1 MPSPEQ
7 RNCEEIFRL
16 DHLLIELR
24 ADRSSARDTGAIRET
39 GLEVAIAVRE
49 VGAMLVDVGLEQAH
63 AAQTSA
69 ATSPGSSRSGP
80 R

>member
-1 MPSPEQ
+1 VPGPEQ

-24 ADRSSARDTGAIRET
+24 ADRSSRGTGAIRET

-49 VGAMLVDVGLEQAH
+49 VGAMLVDVGLDQSH
-63 AAQTSA
+63 ATQTSPA
-69 ATSPGSSRSGP
+69 ASPGPSRSGP

>member
-1 MPSPEQ
+1 VPGPEQ

-16 DHLLIELR
+16 DHLLVELR
-24 ADRSSARDTGAIRET
+24 ADRSSARGTGAIRET

-49 VGAMLVDVGLEQAH
+49 VGAMLVVVGLDQSH
-63 AAQTSA
+63 ATQTSPPA
-69 ATSPGSSRSGP
+69 SPGPSRSGP